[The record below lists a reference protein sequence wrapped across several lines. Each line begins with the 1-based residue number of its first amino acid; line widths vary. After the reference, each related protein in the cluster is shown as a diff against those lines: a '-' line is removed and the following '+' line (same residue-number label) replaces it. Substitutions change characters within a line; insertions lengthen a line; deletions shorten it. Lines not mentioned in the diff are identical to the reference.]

1 MLHVLAKE
9 YGRTPSDIMDSP
21 AADVVFDSR
30 VLSIFNEFEKEAKAK
45 SGNLPNGA
53 KRFF

>member
-9 YGRTPSDIMDSP
+9 YGRTPSDYMDAP
-21 AADVVFDSR
+21 ASRLIFDSK
-30 VLSIFNEFEKEAKAK
+30 VLSIFNEFEKDAKAK